1 MTDNRD
7 HVRSGLA
14 KSCFICE
21 RLHGVR
27 EAASSPSAISRRDVM
42 TGMTAAVGAE
52 ETAQPQGYPRPVA
65 IVDALGRVDKL
76 PVWPSLTLTAP
87 TVPRSRAMLWYRPR
101 RRHRW
106 AWPWVV
112 F

>member
-1 MTDNRD
+1 MTMTDNHD

-42 TGMTAAVGAE
+42 IGMAAAE
-52 ETAQPQGYPRPVA
+52 ETAQPPGRPRPVA
-65 IVDALGRVDKL
+65 IGDAVYRVRKL
-76 PVWPSLTLTAP
+76 AV
-87 TVPRSRAMLWYRPR
+87 
-101 RRHRW
+101 
-106 AWPWVV
+106 
-112 F
+112 